1 MDGSMAAKLKQENDF
16 LQTHTVLEVL
26 EYRNSDAMAAKGVA
40 WYYALVPY
48 GDPYDY
54 AAPDLLAARP

>member
-1 MDGSMAAKLKQENDF
+1 MDESMAAKVKQENDF

-40 WYYALVPY
+40 
-48 GDPYDY
+48 
-54 AAPDLLAARP
+54 